1 MDKYFQMHVCINQPD
16 RYYPVD
22 FVNKNQN
29 TLSYQW
35 YKMFGKRLAKITIK
49 DGLYYNSNN
58 IISIANIPL
67 EKIKI
72 YKNIITHNAR
82 SETANGIKP
91 L

>member
-1 MDKYFQMHVCINQPD
+1 
-16 RYYPVD
+16 
-22 FVNKNQN
+22 
-29 TLSYQW
+29 
-35 YKMFGKRLAKITIK
+35 MFGKRLAKVTIK

>member
-1 MDKYFQMHVCINQPD
+1 
-16 RYYPVD
+16 
-22 FVNKNQN
+22 
-29 TLSYQW
+29 
-35 YKMFGKRLAKITIK
+35 MFGKRLAKITIK

-58 IISIANIPL
+58 IISIANI
-67 EKIKI
+67 KI